1 MSMENKDIDSGSIQ
15 EKRSVKI
22 PSLRVLLAVIVTV
35 SVIVCALYIPMV
47 LTEPDAHIYP
57 DYPME
62 DLGPLLSKDSF
73 SDEDYLTLYYQ
84 TGLGRPAVDEIRELY
99 DDWQER
105 ILRFQQ
111 NFFRK
116 VDYVCEKNSPISR
129 EESIIDENGNYIS
142 GTETAPLHEGYI
154 LITKSSH
161 TYGWRNGHAALVVDA
176 AGGKTLES
184 VVLGENSSVQDISK
198 WTNYPNFMLLRP
210 KGATY
215 DEMRQAAQTASEVLF
230 DIPYDFTVGIFSP
243 KAADKDKIKG
253 TQCSHLVWQAYYY
266 YGYDLDSDGG
276 LIVTPK
282 DIANSPELEVVQV
295 YGVDPRNIWP

>member
-1 MSMENKDIDSGSIQ
+1 MANSDIVSGSIQ
-15 EKRSVKI
+15 EERTMKI
-22 PSLRVLLAVIVTV
+22 RGLRVLLVIVLAL
-35 SVIVCALYIPMV
+35 SVIAGVLYISMA
-47 LTEPDAHIYP
+47 LTEPEAHICP

-62 DLGPLLSKDSF
+62 DLSPILSKDAF
-73 SDEDYLTLYYQ
+73 SQDDYLTLYYQ
-84 TGLGRPAVDEIRELY
+84 TGLAKPAVDDIREMY

-111 NFFRK
+111 NFFK
-116 VDYVCEKNSPISR
+116 EIDYVCEKNSPISR
-129 EESIIDENGNYIS
+129 EESIVDENGNYID
-142 GTETAPLHEGYI
+142 GTEMAPLHEGYI
-154 LITKSSH
+154 LITKCSH

-176 AGGKTLES
+176 ANGRTLES
-184 VVLGENSSVQDISK
+184 VVLGENSSIQHISK
-198 WTNYPNFMLLRP
+198 WTNYPNFILLRP
-210 KGATY
+210 RGATY
-215 DEMRQAAQTASEVLF
+215 DEMSQVSETASELLF

-266 YGYDLDSDGG
+266 FGYDLDSDGG

-295 YGVDPRNIWP
+295 YGVDPGNIWP

>member
-1 MSMENKDIDSGSIQ
+1 M
-15 EKRSVKI
+15 KI
-22 PSLRVLLAVIVTV
+22 RGLRVLLVIVLAL
-35 SVIVCALYIPMV
+35 SVIAGVLYISMA
-47 LTEPDAHIYP
+47 LTEPEAHICP

-62 DLGPLLSKDSF
+62 DLSPILSKDAF
-73 SDEDYLTLYYQ
+73 SQDDYLTLYYQ
-84 TGLGRPAVDEIRELY
+84 TGLAKPAVDDIREMY

-111 NFFRK
+111 NFFK
-116 VDYVCEKNSPISR
+116 EIDYVCEKNSPISR
-129 EESIIDENGNYIS
+129 EESIVDENGNYID
-142 GTETAPLHEGYI
+142 GTEMAPLHEGYI
-154 LITKSSH
+154 LITKCSH

-176 AGGKTLES
+176 ANGRTLES
-184 VVLGENSSVQDISK
+184 VVLGENSSIQHISK
-198 WTNYPNFMLLRP
+198 WTNYPNFILLRP
-210 KGATY
+210 RGATY
-215 DEMRQAAQTASEVLF
+215 DEMSQVSETASELLF

-266 YGYDLDSDGG
+266 FGYDLDSDGG

-295 YGVDPRNIWP
+295 YGVDPGNIWP